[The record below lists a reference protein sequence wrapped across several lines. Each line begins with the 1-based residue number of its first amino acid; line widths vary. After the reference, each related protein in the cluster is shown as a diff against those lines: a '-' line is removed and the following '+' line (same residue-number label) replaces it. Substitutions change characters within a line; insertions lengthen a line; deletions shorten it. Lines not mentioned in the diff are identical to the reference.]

1 MLSSLVVAL
10 SAGVLSVVA
19 VFLLDHQMIPV
30 STSRRKLAV
39 RRPLNFMGY
48 RRLHQVIRPNPIT
61 ASGNTTTL
69 SQNVA
74 FSLRLVMLSGRSSGA
89 FGRIEIKSSSDE
101 SQFTMLTIKS
111 RLPSEREPTM
121 PFCAASEVPRTTKRP
136 WDEPLRVP
144 ATASV
149 SGPFFPFVGS
159 TAPRA
164 LMEVVATLASVV
176 ATSLEI
182 VALPA
187 DCVSSERDSG

>member
-61 ASGNTTTL
+61 ASGNPTTL

-74 FSLRLVMLSGRSSGA
+74 FSLRLVMLSGRSSGD
-89 FGRIEIKSSSDE
+89 FGRMEIRSSSEE
-101 SQFTMLTIKS
+101 SQLTMLTMRS
-111 RLPSEREPTM
+111 RLPSEREPARL
-121 PFCAASEVPRTTKRP
+121 FCAAREVPTTTKRP
-136 WDEPLRVP
+136 WGEPPRVP

-164 LMEVVATLASVV
+164 LMELVATLASVV
-176 ATSLEI
+176 ATSFERT
-182 VALPA
+182 ALPE
-187 DCVSSERDSG
+187 DCVSR